1 MIKTMA
7 VADLT
12 RIYLVTEQVG
22 GEFNYV
28 GIPDE
33 FVWEGREAFDREEM
47 RRLFEVGRGLAVSGN
62 PWRTV
67 PPLYDKRK
75 LR

>member
-1 MIKTMA
+1 
-7 VADLT
+7 
-12 RIYLVTEQVG
+12 
-22 GEFNYV
+22 V

-67 PPLYDKRK
+67 PPLYDNRK